1 MKKLLLILG
10 LSLAWILPVHAQNQ
24 GNLWGDNGSNFP
36 IAPFGMPV
44 GTPTCGTGCTS
55 ITTTPPS
62 TNTRGSATSSSSVS
76 SIIVNFSGT
85 MPSTPVCD
93 VGSNETSAVLGY
105 SVSTTAITITTATA
119 ITTKVFTWICTL

>member
-1 MKKLLLILG
+1 MNKFLIILG
-10 LSLAWILPVHAQNQ
+10 LSLTWCLPAHAQTQ
-24 GNLWGDNGSNFP
+24 GNVWGDAGSAFP
-36 IAPFGMPV
+36 VAPFGMPV

-62 TNTRGSATSSSSVS
+62 TNTRGSATSGTSVT
-76 SIIVNFSGT
+76 SITVNFSGT

-93 VGSNETSAVLGY
+93 VGSNETSAVVGY
-105 SVSTTAITITTATA
+105 SVSTTAITITTAAA